1 MSQYNTVAD
10 LSAIFRDLQ
19 SRLSALER
27 TKVTH
32 GPGAPP
38 TGATE
43 PYVDETNS
51 RVYYKVSGV
60 WKSAALT

>member
-1 MSQYNTVAD
+1 MSQFNSPAD
-10 LSAIFRDLQ
+10 LGAIFRDLQ

-32 GPGAPP
+32 GSGAPP

-43 PYVDETNS
+43 PYVDDTNS
-51 RVYYKVSGV
+51 RVYFKSNGV
-60 WKSAALT
+60 WRYATLT

>member
-1 MSQYNTVAD
+1 MSQYNSVAD

-32 GPGAPP
+32 GSGAPP

-51 RVYYKVSGV
+51 RLYVKVAGV
-60 WKSAALT
+60 WKYATLT

>member
-1 MSQYNTVAD
+1 MSQYNEPAS
-10 LSAIFRDLQ
+10 LEAIFRDLQ
-19 SRLSALER
+19 NRLSALER
-27 TKVTH
+27 TKVTR
-32 GPGAPP
+32 GSGAPP